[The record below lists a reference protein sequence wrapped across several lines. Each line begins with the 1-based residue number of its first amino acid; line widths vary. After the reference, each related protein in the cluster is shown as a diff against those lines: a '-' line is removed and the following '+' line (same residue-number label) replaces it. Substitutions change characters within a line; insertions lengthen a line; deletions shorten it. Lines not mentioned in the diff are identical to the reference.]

1 MHFYKNIEHKD
12 RAVLEPSKKFENYEG
27 RQSFLKYFSIFNFQ
41 EKIYK
46 DKKLFFKNIHNKD
59 ITLVPDLA
67 AAICSQLFK
76 SGLFSIKAINNGMEY
91 IRDIIQNQNYEFI
104 SDETLLAKLVKHSTG
119 KVNNLIYVAGC
130 QNESMLKQRVKK
142 AAQFA
147 YSMTKVFDEKIPIV
161 FSGRNPT
168 IDNTSSFT
176 IPNESSLM
184 DILFTQFLEEI
195 MAADGKEFDPDLK
208 FSRME
213 TIMENNSN
221 TTRENIRR
229 MFIGDIS
236 QGVQRHFLSTERGNN
251 IILVSS
257 SFHLI
262 RLVKELEL
270 YRYKNEIQYSLENI
284 VLVGSEKL
292 IPEINIEDDGYIK
305 LMFFEIFDHILTH
318 NRPQ

>member
-1 MHFYKNIEHKD
+1 MFFYKNIDHKD
-12 RAVLEPSKKFENYEG
+12 RAILEPSKKSENYEG
-27 RQSFLKYFSIFNFQ
+27 RQSFLKHFNIFNFQ

-59 ITLVPDLA
+59 VTMVPDLA

-76 SGLFSIKAINNGMEY
+76 SGLFNLKAINNGMEY
-91 IRDIIQNQNYEFI
+91 IRDIIQNHNYEFI
-104 SDETLLAKLVKHSTG
+104 LDETLLAKLVKHSN
-119 KVNNLIYVAGC
+119 KNVHNLIYVAGC
-130 QNESMLKQRVKK
+130 QSESMLKQRVKK
-142 AAQFA
+142 AAHFA
-147 YSMTKVFDEKIPIV
+147 YSMTKVFDDKISIV

-168 IDNTSSFT
+168 TDNTSPVT

-184 DILFTQFLEEI
+184 DILFTQYLEDI
-195 MAADGKEFDPDLK
+195 MAAEGKEFDPNLK
-208 FSRME
+208 FSKME

-221 TTRENIRR
+221 TTKENIRR
-229 MFIGDIS
+229 MFIGDTN
-236 QGVQRHFLSTERGNN
+236 QGKPRHFLSTEQPNN

-262 RLVKELEL
+262 RLVKELEQF
-270 YRYKNEIQYSLENI
+270 RYKSEINYNLENI

-292 IPEINIEDDGYIK
+292 EPQINIEDDGYIK

-318 NRPQ
+318 NRPK

>member
-1 MHFYKNIEHKD
+1 MYFYKNIEHKD
-12 RAVLEPSKKFENYEG
+12 RAILEPSKKIENYEG
-27 RQSFLKYFSIFNFQ
+27 RQRFLKHFNIYDFQ
-41 EKIYK
+41 EKIYP

-59 ITLVPDLA
+59 VTLIPDLA

-76 SGLFSIKAINNGMEY
+76 SGLFSVKAINNAMEY
-91 IRDIIQNQNYEFI
+91 IRDIIQNLNYEFVADDI
-104 SDETLLAKLVKHSTG
+104 LLARLVKHSSG
-119 KVNNLIYVAGC
+119 NVNNLIYVAGC
-130 QNESMLKQRVKK
+130 QSESMLKQRVRK

-147 YSMTKVFDEKIPIV
+147 YSMTKIFDEKISIV

-168 IDNTSSFT
+168 TDNNSNFS
-176 IPNESSLM
+176 IPNESGLM
-184 DILFTQFLEEI
+184 DIYFQQYLEDE
-195 MAADGKEFDPDLK
+195 MKNDGKEFDSKLK
-208 FSRME
+208 FSKME

-229 MFIGDIS
+229 MFIGDSKDGI
-236 QGVQRHFLSTERGNN
+236 QRNFLSPDKSNN
-251 IILVSS
+251 VILLSS

-270 YRYKNEIQYSLENI
+270 YRSKNEISFKIENI

-318 NRPQ
+318 NRPK